1 TAERKLRALRQGT
14 KSASAYHAEFVSLV
28 SRVGWDRNSWSS
40 FFKNGLREELKDL
53 LLARDLPED
62 FNAFAQLCIK
72 LDNAWHARQMEKK
85 QSSSSRSAAPAPRAA
100 TSSPAVT
107 TTTAT
112 TTTTAAPRTST
123 GTAPGPME
131 LDASRH
137 ITPETRQYR
146 KENGLCMYC
155 GGQGHFASVCR
166 NKKKPPRHTAAVAT
180 A

>member
-1 TAERKLRALRQGT
+1 
-14 KSASAYHAEFVSLV
+14 
-28 SRVGWDRNSWSS
+28 SS

-180 A
+180 ATPSASSSAPAPAPAPAPANPAPNGQTLYVSEGPAKN

>member
-1 TAERKLRALRQGT
+1 
-14 KSASAYHAEFVSLV
+14 
-28 SRVGWDRNSWSS
+28 SS

-85 QSSSSRSAAPAPRAA
+85 QTTSSRSAAPAPRAA

-131 LDASRH
+131 LDASRR
-137 ITPETRQYR
+137 ISRKPASIAKKMVFACIVMAKAILPPPAATRR
-146 KENGLCMYC
+146 SRRATLRP
-155 GGQGHFASVCR
+155 S
-166 NKKKPPRHTAAVAT
+166 PPTLRLPRPPFLLLSLPLLRPRPTLRLTA
-180 A
+180 